1 MYILDQLS
9 VAPNRRIWTLV
20 DATTNLPLLFPLL
33 FLIDRLSL
41 RSESTQSSTLQALK
55 FFYEY
60 WYQKHDVTFCLSFHL
75 SGYNPSIA
83 ISEIEAFLHYLES
96 VKLVLP
102 TLGRAV
108 ISKHNTN
115 INHVHAVCRFINYLI
130 NTYVSPRYMDGT
142 PKELSRYALQL
153 SRRLSAYRS
162 DFRPSK
168 QKHSN
173 KHFNSLTA
181 DMVRK
186 FYEIIR
192 PESSS
197 KPNPI
202 NPFPTGEIQFRNYLI
217 CRLLLNY
224 GLRVSELLLLE
235 KNSIKPNIKGV
246 QFSIIVT
253 SVDDD
258 VRDPRKRLPSLK
270 NSWAHRVLALDI
282 NDYNH
287 LKTYIDK
294 IRKKTSHSFIFT
306 STKDNTP
313 PLSYHSIY
321 DIFSKIDCAFKK
333 EYPQFSDEESI
344 DSVVSITPHVAR
356 HTWAY
361 LILKRVYTDKYQS
374 VMRSCQL
381 AGVDFAI
388 AGLMS
393 EAKDEL
399 RLLGGWS
406 HNSRMPELY
415 ARRFLSERANF
426 SNLTRIA
433 ADASEDDFFSSI
445 HQAFRE
451 TTK

>member
-1 MYILDQLS
+1 MFVLNQLS
-9 VAPNRRIWTLV
+9 VAPNRRLWTLV
-20 DATTNLPLLFPLL
+20 DTTTNLPLLFPLL

-60 WYQKHDVTFCLSFHL
+60 WHQKHGVTFCFSFHL

-83 ISEIEAFLHYLES
+83 ISELEAFFHYLES
-96 VKLVLP
+96 GNLVLP
-102 TLGRAV
+102 KLGYAV
-108 ISKHNTN
+108 ISKHNTK

-130 NTYVSPRYMDGT
+130 STYVSPRYMDGS

-153 SRRLSAYRS
+153 CRRLSVYRS
-162 DFRPSK
+162 DFRPCK
-168 QKHSN
+168 QKHSH
-173 KHFNSLTA
+173 KHFNSLTT

-186 FYEIIR
+186 FYEVIR
-192 PESSS
+192 PGSSS
-197 KPNPI
+197 NPNPI
-202 NPFPTGEIQFRNYLI
+202 NPFPAGEIQFRNYLI

-235 KNSIKPNIKGV
+235 KCSIKPNIQDG

-287 LKTYIDK
+287 LKIYIDK

-306 STKDNTP
+306 STKRNTP

-321 DIFSKIDCAFKK
+321 SIFSKIDCAFKK
-333 EYPQFSDEESI
+333 EYPQFSNEESI
-344 DSVVSITPHVAR
+344 DSIVSITPHVTR

-361 LILKRVYTDKYQS
+361 LILKRTYTEKYRS
-374 VMRSCQL
+374 IMRNCRL
-381 AGVDFAI
+381 AGVDFSI
-388 AGLMS
+388 TGLMS

-406 HNSRMPELY
+406 HNSHMPEFY
-415 ARRFLSERANF
+415 ARRFLSEQANF
-426 SNLTRIA
+426 SNVTRIA
-433 ADASEDDFFSSI
+433 ADSSEDEFISLIYQS
-445 HQAFRE
+445 
-451 TTK
+451 TTEIIK